1 MRTLNLGIL
10 AHVDAGKTT
19 LSERLLFTAGA
30 IDHVGSVDAGT
41 TQTDSLEL
49 ERERGITIR
58 SAVASFLVGD
68 LAVNLVDTPGHP
80 DFIAEVERVLGVLDG
95 AVLVISAV
103 EGVQPQTPLL
113 FRALQRLHVPTLI
126 FVNKVDRAG
135 ADPVGVL
142 EVIARRLSPAVI
154 TMEDVHDAGSRT
166 ATVTPFAA
174 DHPGHRVAMT
184 EVLAEHDE
192 AILRAYV
199 RDEAGLSDVRLRD
212 SLAAETRRATVHP
225 VFFGSAALGI
235 GVDELMAGIDELLA
249 GADRDADAPVSG
261 RVFKIERTASG
272 ERVAYARL
280 FAGTL
285 RPRQRVQV
293 GGRDEAKATSIK
305 VFAPAGAPRR
315 DTVTAGE
322 MATIRGLGAVRV
334 GDALGEPPGGD
345 EAAAR
350 FPRPAL
356 EAVVVARRAEE
367 QGSLRAAL
375 AQLAEQDPLIDVR
388 QDEARH
394 EIAVSLY
401 GEVQKE
407 VIAATLERDYGIV
420 ADFRETTTVCIER
433 PARIGDADEV
443 IRAKSNANIMGR
455 SSPLSTNPFM
465 ASLGLRIEPAA
476 PGSGIGYRQEVE
488 PRLIPLFLFKTG
500 EAFASQMETYVREAL
515 AEGLAGWQVTDCV
528 VTMTDCGYAAPV
540 TSAADYRR
548 LTELVLATAL
558 ERAGTW
564 VCEPLS
570 DVALEM
576 PASTAQGVLAA
587 VGRLGGR
594 VTGQFSANGLT
605 RASAVLPVA
614 RVRTLQH
621 QLPGLSMGEGI
632 IESRPGGYQPIGGD
646 PPRRARSRPSPL
658 ERDAWLA
665 SLAKRG

>member
-19 LSERLLFTAGA
+19 LSERLLYTAGA

-41 TQTDSLEL
+41 TQTDSLDL

-58 SAVASFLVGD
+58 SAVASFQVGD

-95 AVLVISAV
+95 AILVVSAV

-113 FRALQRLHVPTLI
+113 FRALRRLHVPTLI

-135 ADPVGVL
+135 ADARRIVETL
-142 EVIARRLSPAVI
+142 ARRLSPAVVP
-154 TMEDVHDAGSRT
+154 MESVRDEGRRT
-166 ATVTPFAA
+166 ATVTPFTTEDQA
-174 DHPGHRVAMT
+174 HRTALV
-184 EVLAEHDE
+184 EVLAENDE

-199 RDEAGLSDVRLRD
+199 RDEAGLSYPRLREA
-212 SLAAETRRATVHP
+212 LAAQTRRATVHP
-225 VFFGSAALGI
+225 VFFGSAGLGI
-235 GVDELMAGIDELLA
+235 GVDELMAGIDELLV
-249 GADRDADAPVSG
+249 GAQRDIDAPVSG

-272 ERVAYARL
+272 ERVAYARM

-285 RPRQRVQV
+285 RPRQRVRI
-293 GGRDEAKATSIK
+293 GGGQESKATSIK

-315 DTVTAGE
+315 DALTAGE

-334 GDALGEPPGGD
+334 GDAIGEPRAG
-345 EAAAR
+345 EEETAR

-356 EAVVVARRAEE
+356 EAVVVARRPEQ

-388 QDEARH
+388 QDDARH
-394 EIAVSLY
+394 EMSVSLY

-407 VIAATLERDYGIV
+407 VIAATLERDYGIA
-420 ADFRETTTVCIER
+420 ADFLETTTVCIER
-433 PARIGDADEV
+433 PARIGEADEV

-465 ASLGLRIEPAA
+465 ATLGLRIEPA
-476 PGSGIGYRQEVE
+476 PFGSGIAFHSIVE
-488 PRLIPLFLFKTG
+488 PRLVPLYLFKTI
-500 EAFASQMETYVREAL
+500 EAFATQMEAYVREAL

-528 VTMTDCGYAAPV
+528 VTMTDCGYASPI

-548 LTELVLATAL
+548 LTQLVLMTAL

-570 DVALEM
+570 ELDLEM
-576 PASTAQGVLAA
+576 PASTAQGVLGT

-614 RVRTLQH
+614 HVRTLQH
-621 QLPGLSMGEGI
+621 QLPGLSMGEGVL
-632 IESRPGGYQPIGGD
+632 EARPGGYQPIGSD
-646 PPRRARSRPSPL
+646 PPRRERSTPSPVD
-658 ERDAWLA
+658 RDAWLA
-665 SLAKRG
+665 SLARRG

>member
-1 MRTLNLGIL
+1 
-10 AHVDAGKTT
+10 
-19 LSERLLFTAGA
+19 
-30 IDHVGSVDAGT
+30 
-41 TQTDSLEL
+41 
-49 ERERGITIR
+49 
-58 SAVASFLVGD
+58 VGD

-95 AVLVISAV
+95 AVLVVSAV

-113 FRALQRLHVPTLI
+113 FRALRRLRVPTLI
-126 FVNKVDRAG
+126 FVNKIDRTG
-135 ADPVGVL
+135 ADPGRIV
-142 EVIARRLSPAVI
+142 ETMARRLSPAVVA
-154 TMEDVHDAGSRT
+154 MQMVRDAGNRT
-166 ATVTPFAA
+166 ATLVALTADDPAHRAA
-174 DHPGHRVAMT
+174 LT
-184 EVLAEHDE
+184 EVLADDDE

-199 RDEAGLSDVRLRD
+199 GDEVGLSYRRLREA
-212 SLAAETRRATVHP
+212 LADQTRRATVHP
-225 VFFGSAALGI
+225 VFFGSAAFGI
-235 GVDELMAGIDELLA
+235 GVDELLAGIDELLA
-249 GADRDADAPVSG
+249 GAQRDAGASVSG

-280 FAGTL
+280 FTGTL
-285 RPRQRVQV
+285 RPRQRVRV
-293 GGRDEAKATSIK
+293 GGGEEAKATSIK

-315 DTVTAGE
+315 DVVMAGE

-334 GDALGEPPGGD
+334 GDALGEPPEGD
-345 EAAAR
+345 EATAR

-356 EAVVVARRAEE
+356 EAVVFARRPER

-388 QDEARH
+388 QDDDRH

-407 VIAATLERDYGIV
+407 VIAATLERDYGIA

-433 PARIGDADEV
+433 PARVGEADEV

-455 SSPLSTNPFM
+455 SSALSTNPFM
-465 ASLGLRIEPAA
+465 ATLGLRIEPARF
-476 PGSGIGYRQEVE
+476 GSGIELRTDVE
-488 PRLIPLFLFKTG
+488 PRLVPLYLFKTI
-500 EAFASQMETYVREAL
+500 EAFATQMEAYVREAL
-515 AEGLAGWQVTDCV
+515 AKGLAGWQVTDCI
-528 VTMTDCGYAAPV
+528 VTVTDCGYASPV

-548 LTELVLATAL
+548 LTQLVLMTAL
-558 ERAGTW
+558 ARAGTW

-570 DVALEM
+570 DLVLEM
-576 PASTAQGVLAA
+576 PSSTAQGVLAA
-587 VGRLGGR
+587 LGRLGGR

-614 RVRTLQH
+614 RVRLLQH

-632 IESRPGGYQPIGGD
+632 LETRPGGYQPIGSD
-646 PPRRARSRPSPL
+646 PPRRPRSTPSPL
-658 ERDAWLA
+658 DRDAWLA

>member
-19 LSERLLFTAGA
+19 LSERLLYTAGA

-95 AVLVISAV
+95 AILVVSAV

-135 ADPVGVL
+135 ADPDR
-142 EVIARRLSPAVI
+142 VIGEMQRRLSSGVI
-154 TMEDVHDAGSRT
+154 ASEAATERDPT
-166 ATVTPFAA
+166 ALI
-174 DHPGHRVAMT
+174 

-192 AILRAYV
+192 GILDAYV
-199 RDEAGLSDVRLRD
+199 SDGVSLTNAQLRSSFAQQTKAGH
-212 SLAAETRRATVHP
+212 VHP
-225 VFFGSAALGI
+225 VFVGSAGRGVGI
-235 GVDELMAGIDELLA
+235 AELLAGIDELLV
-249 GADRDADAPVSG
+249 GERGDPETPVSG
-261 RVFKIERTASG
+261 RVFKIERTTSG
-272 ERVAYARL
+272 ERVAYVRL

-285 RPRQRVQV
+285 KPRKRVRV
-293 GGRDEAKATSIK
+293 GGEDEAKATSIR

-315 DTVTAGE
+315 DAVTAGE
-322 MATIRGLGAVRV
+322 MATVRGLGTVRV
-334 GDALGEPPGGD
+334 GDAIGEPPPG
-345 EAAAR
+345 EAVTAR

-356 EAVVVARRAEE
+356 EAVVFARAPGQ

-375 AQLAEQDPLIDVR
+375 SQLAEQDPLIDVR
-388 QDEARH
+388 QDDARH

-407 VIAATLERDYGIV
+407 VIQSTLEHEYGVV

-433 PARIGDADEV
+433 PARVGEAEEV
-443 IRAKSNANIMGR
+443 ISAKTHTNITGR

-465 ASLGLRIEPAA
+465 ATLALRIEPAA
-476 PGSGIGYRQEVE
+476 VGSGIEFRAEVE
-488 PRLIPLFLFKTG
+488 PRFVPLYLFRTPDVFLTQMEAFVG
-500 EAFASQMETYVREAL
+500 EALV
-515 AEGLAGWQVTDCV
+515 EGLAGWQVTDCR
-528 VTMTDCGYAAPV
+528 VTMTDCGYASPV
-540 TSAADYRR
+540 TSAADFRR
-548 LTELVLATAL
+548 LTQLVLMTAL

-570 DVALEM
+570 DLSLEM
-576 PASTAQGVLAA
+576 PASSAQGVLA
-587 VGRLGGR
+587 VLGRLGGR
-594 VTGQFSANGLT
+594 VRGQFSANGL
-605 RASAVLPVA
+605 SKVQAVLPVA
-614 RVRTLQH
+614 QLRSLQH

-632 IESRPGGYQPIGGD
+632 LEARPDGYQPIGD
-646 PPRRARSRPSPL
+646 NPPKRPRSGPSPL
-658 ERDAWLA
+658 DRDAWLA
-665 SLAKRG
+665 SVTKRG

>member
-19 LSERLLFTAGA
+19 LTERLLFTSGA

-95 AVLVISAV
+95 AVLVVSAV

-126 FVNKVDRAG
+126 FVNKLDRAG
-135 ADPVGVL
+135 ADPEGVVKTL
-142 EVIARRLSPAVI
+142 ARRLSPAVAA
-154 TMEDVHDAGSRT
+154 MGVVRDAGRPDATFEPFTAESEPHRT
-166 ATVTPFAA
+166 AL
-174 DHPGHRVAMT
+174 T
-184 EVLAEHDE
+184 EILAEHDE
-192 AILRAYV
+192 AILGAYV
-199 RDEAGLSDVRLRD
+199 RDEAVLSYPRLREQ
-212 SLAAETRRATVHP
+212 LAVQTRRGWIHP
-225 VFFGSAALGI
+225 VFFGSAARGVGI
-235 GVDELMAGIDELLA
+235 EAMLAGVAELLSD
-249 GADRDADAPVSG
+249 GHGDPEAPVSG
-261 RVFKIERTASG
+261 RIFKIERTPAG

-285 RPRQRVQV
+285 RPRQRVRV
-293 GGRDEAKATSIK
+293 GGSDDAKATSIR

-315 DTVTAGE
+315 EVVAAGE

-334 GDALGEPPGGD
+334 GDALGEPPRG
-345 EAAAR
+345 EEVTAR

-356 EAVVVARRAEE
+356 EAVVDARSREQ

-388 QDEARH
+388 QDDTRH
-394 EIAVSLY
+394 EISVSLY

-407 VIAATLERDYGIV
+407 VIGATLERDYGIV

-433 PARIGDADEV
+433 PAGVGEAEEV
-443 IRAKSNANIMGR
+443 IRAKTKTNITGR
-455 SSPLSTNPFM
+455 SSPLSTNPFR
-465 ASLGLRIEPAA
+465 ATLALRIEPAA
-476 PGSGIGYRQEVE
+476 AGSGIAFMVDVE
-488 PRLIPLFLFKTG
+488 NRLVPLYIFKTPD
-500 EAFASQMETYVREAL
+500 AFTTQMESYVHEAL
-515 AEGLAGWQVTDCV
+515 AEGLAGWQVADCRI
-528 VTMTDCGYAAPV
+528 TMTDCGYAAPG
-540 TSAADYRR
+540 TTAGDFRR
-548 LTELVLATAL
+548 LTQLVLATAL

-564 VCEPLS
+564 VCEPLAELS
-570 DVALEM
+570 LEV
-576 PASTAQGVLAA
+576 PASTAQGILSAL
-587 VGRLGGR
+587 GRLGGR
-594 VTGQFSANGLT
+594 VTGQFSANGIT
-605 RASAVLPVA
+605 RAGAVLPVA
-614 RVRTLQH
+614 RVRALQH

-632 IESRPGGYQPIGGD
+632 LESRPGGYQPIGED
-646 PPRRARSRPSPL
+646 PPTRPRSSPSPL
-658 ERDAWLA
+658 DRDAWLA

>member
-1 MRTLNLGIL
+1 MRAAGRRRSRRSRRPTQGI
-10 AHVDAGKTT
+10 GC
-19 LSERLLFTAGA
+19 
-30 IDHVGSVDAGT
+30 
-41 TQTDSLEL
+41 
-49 ERERGITIR
+49 
-58 SAVASFLVGD
+58 
-68 LAVNLVDTPGHP
+68 
-80 DFIAEVERVLGVLDG
+80 
-95 AVLVISAV
+95 
-103 EGVQPQTPLL
+103 
-113 FRALQRLHVPTLI
+113 AL
-126 FVNKVDRAG
+126 
-135 ADPVGVL
+135 
-142 EVIARRLSPAVI
+142 
-154 TMEDVHDAGSRT
+154 
-166 ATVTPFAA
+166 
-174 DHPGHRVAMT
+174 T

-199 RDEAGLSDVRLRD
+199 RDEAGLSDARLREA
-212 SLAAETRRATVHP
+212 LAVQTRRATVHP

-235 GVDELMAGIDELLA
+235 GVGELMAGIDELLA
-249 GADRDADAPVSG
+249 GTDRDADAPVSG

-285 RPRQRVQV
+285 RPRQRVRV

-315 DTVTAGE
+315 DAVTAGE

-345 EAAAR
+345 EATAR

-356 EAVVVARRAEE
+356 EAVVVARRPEE

-388 QDEARH
+388 QDDARH
-394 EIAVSLY
+394 EISVSLY

-407 VIAATLERDYGIV
+407 VIAATLERDYGIA

-433 PARIGDADEV
+433 PARVGEADEV

-465 ASLGLRIEPAA
+465 ATLGLRIEPAA
-476 PGSGIGYRQEVE
+476 PGSGIAYRQEVE

-540 TSAADYRR
+540 TSPADYRR
-548 LTELVLATAL
+548 LTAA
-558 ERAGTW
+558 RARRPRW
-564 VCEPLS
+564 SEPAPGS
-570 DVALEM
+570 ASPSRTSALEM

-594 VTGQFSANGLT
+594 VTGQFSSNGLT

-621 QLPGLSMGEGI
+621 QMPGLSMGEGI
-632 IESRPGGYQPIGGD
+632 LESRPGGYQPIGSD
-646 PPRRARSRPSPL
+646 PPRRARSTPSPL
-658 ERDAWLA
+658 DRDAWLA
-665 SLAKRG
+665 SLARRG